1 MEENL
6 VAGTCGGRMIVVTAK
21 GTAVFTV
28 ASRGVGAG
36 TFDVERDAYDFAELV
51 DEAVNAPF
59 DLKTTL
65 WAAGLLCE
73 AGGGTVA
80 SVATAKTERGLAK
93 GVRGLLKGV
102 CGSVAVLMLVI
113 RGET

>member
-21 GTAVFTV
+21 GTAVFAM
-28 ASRGVGAG
+28 ASRGVGAD

-51 DEAVNAPF
+51 DKAIDVPF
-59 DLKTTL
+59 DLKTTFR
-65 WAAGLLCE
+65 AAGLLCE

-80 SVATAKTERGLAK
+80 GVATAKTEWGLAK
-93 GVRGLLKGV
+93 GVHGLLKGV
-102 CGSVAVLMLVI
+102 CGSVAV
-113 RGET
+113 